1 MSGGV
6 LPSERATSTPT
17 LWRHRLFLRLWTG
30 QTISLVGSQVT
41 LLALPL
47 TAVLTL
53 RATAFQMGVLRA
65 LQYAPALLIG
75 LFAGVYIDRLRRRP
89 ILMGADVG
97 RALLLGSIP
106 LVAALGA
113 LTMGYLEAIA
123 FLVGS
128 FSVIFEA
135 AYLAFLP
142 ALVGRPQLV
151 DANGKLEASQSV
163 SRIVGPGFAG
173 LLIQLL
179 TAPIAIIADAAS
191 FVVSVLFLRLVRVE
205 EPRPARAPRGA
216 LWREIGEGLRF
227 VFGHPLLRATLISSG
242 VTNFF
247 SAIFNALFVLYAV
260 RQLGL
265 DAAGLG
271 GIFLVGGVVGLCVA
285 MLAGRLA
292 RRLGIGPVMVLGMFL
307 LVGSG
312 GMFISASGVGVLTIA
327 LLALAE
333 SLGAAGDALYNVTV
347 SSLRQSLTPDRL
359 LGRVAASARFVFW
372 GAQPFGA
379 LLGGVLGET
388 IGLRP
393 TLAIAVAGWFVA
405 FLTLVISP
413 IRGLRAQ
420 PVSGETSPSSAPPV
434 NQAETVEDLARP

>member
-1 MSGGV
+1 MSGGA
-6 LPSERATSTPT
+6 LPSETVATPPS

-53 RATAFQMGVLRA
+53 RASAFQMGVLRA

-128 FSVIFEA
+128 LSVIFEA

-142 ALVGRPQLV
+142 ALVGRAQLV

-191 FVVSVLFLRLVRVE
+191 FVVSV
-205 EPRPARAPRGA
+205 
-216 LWREIGEGLRF
+216 
-227 VFGHPLLRATLISSG
+227 
-242 VTNFF
+242 
-247 SAIFNALFVLYAV
+247 
-260 RQLGL
+260 
-265 DAAGLG
+265 
-271 GIFLVGGVVGLCVA
+271 
-285 MLAGRLA
+285 
-292 RRLGIGPVMVLGMFL
+292 
-307 LVGSG
+307 
-312 GMFISASGVGVLTIA
+312 
-327 LLALAE
+327 
-333 SLGAAGDALYNVTV
+333 
-347 SSLRQSLTPDRL
+347 
-359 LGRVAASARFVFW
+359 
-372 GAQPFGA
+372 
-379 LLGGVLGET
+379 
-388 IGLRP
+388 
-393 TLAIAVAGWFVA
+393 
-405 FLTLVISP
+405 
-413 IRGLRAQ
+413 
-420 PVSGETSPSSAPPV
+420 
-434 NQAETVEDLARP
+434 